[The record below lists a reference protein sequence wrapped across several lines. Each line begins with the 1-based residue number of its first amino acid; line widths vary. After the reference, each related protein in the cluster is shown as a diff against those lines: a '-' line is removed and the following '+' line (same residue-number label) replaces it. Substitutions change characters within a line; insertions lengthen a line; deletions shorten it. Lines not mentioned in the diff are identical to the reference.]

1 MLNRSRQTTGTAR
14 RAPRDMSGREVVF
27 DLTDELAG
35 LRDDL
40 EFTSGDRAAKTL
52 AKTDGLRVT
61 LVLLKQGAALNPEAV
76 AGGATLH
83 VLDGQIQVEM
93 HGGNLVVKRAG
104 ILVLDENMRDRV
116 TAVDE
121 AAFLVTVA
129 WPAGAGASA
138 EEAAHAD
145 RKNGVEGT
153 PPMTRRPAP
162 L

>member
-1 MLNRSRQTTGTAR
+1 MLKASRQTTGTTR
-14 RAPRDMSGREVVF
+14 RAARDMSGRGIVF
-27 DLTDELAG
+27 DLSDELRA
-35 LRDDL
+35 LREDL

-61 LVLLKQGAALNPEAV
+61 LVLLKRGAALNPEAV

-83 VLDGQIQVEM
+83 VLDGQLLVEM
-93 HGGNLVVKRAG
+93 HDDNLTVKRSG
-104 ILVLDENMRDRV
+104 VLVLDENMRDRV
-116 TAVDE
+116 TAVEE

-138 EEAAHAD
+138 EESAHAE
-145 RKNGVEGT
+145 RANGADGATSE
-153 PPMTRRPAP
+153 TRAGVA